1 MKYVESAFMGVTDP
15 RVEEGI
21 ERCVKLG
28 AKNHHVT
35 ILFIHRH
42 FDGTHAWHV

>member
-1 MKYVESAFMGVTDP
+1 MGVTDP

-28 AKNHHVT
+28 AKNYYATV
-35 ILFIHRH
+35 LFIHRYPN
-42 FDGTHAWHV
+42 GTYERYV